1 MLLSVLVKPAQK
13 TSTIFW
19 DGNLIVIKLKS
30 PPKDGKANKELRD
43 RLADF
48 FDIPKGKVNILSGV
62 TSRNKR
68 VIIELDEATIL
79 KKLSTVYANK

>member
-13 TSTIFW
+13 NPTLSW
-19 DGNLIVIKLKS
+19 NGNSLVIKLKS
-30 PPKDGKANKELRD
+30 PPKNGEANKELRD

-48 FDIPKGKVNILSGV
+48 FDIPKGKVNILTGA

-68 VIIELDEATIL
+68 VMIELDEQAIL
-79 KKLSTVYANK
+79 RKLSTIHANK